1 LKRIE
6 IFLTKL
12 FYHYK
17 RREKQVLI
25 ENQEKTNINGILL
38 PWWLIVRN
46 GVVYRGTPQIFSTE
60 DELRKTATE
69 TISYITDSYIQ
80 RKLQEIDEDLADLV
94 SEKSWLE
101 GVFAA
106 RGISPEEVRNA
117 TVAVVVGQK
126 TINEAISE
134 LSIPDDLIPDF
145 KRAVEIAR
153 IIAWKEAVWEAE
165 AKLEEQVDSMSLE
178 ELLQLDVKRLCEDTY
193 SKIPLEV

>member
-1 LKRIE
+1 MEVTFR
-6 IFLTKL
+6 
-12 FYHYK
+12 Y
-17 RREKQVLI
+17 
-25 ENQEKTNINGILL
+25 NGIIYENFDISNEETRQQLAKQGIDIR
-38 PWWLIVRN
+38 WVAKEGR
-46 GVVYRGTPQIFSTE
+46 RK
-60 DELRKTATE
+60 ELSKTTN
-69 TISYITDSYIQ
+69 SYIQ

-126 TINEAISE
+126 TIDEAISD
-134 LSIPDDLIPDF
+134 LSIPEDLIPDF
-145 KRAVEIAR
+145 QRAVEIAR
-153 IIAWKEAVWEAE
+153 IIAWKEAVWKAE
-165 AKLEEQVDSMSLE
+165 AKLEEKVDSMTLE